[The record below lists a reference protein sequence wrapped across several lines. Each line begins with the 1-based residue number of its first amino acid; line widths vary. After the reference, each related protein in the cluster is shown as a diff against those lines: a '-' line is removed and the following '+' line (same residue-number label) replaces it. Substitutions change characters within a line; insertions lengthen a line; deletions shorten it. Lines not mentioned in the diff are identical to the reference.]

1 MRNFLCYNLLTMQE
15 LSLNHVYLG
24 IVAMGISLGLVAL
37 VGRPSLRPTKFQAF
51 WEGYVRFV
59 RSMVLENIG
68 HEGLRY
74 VPLIASIGLFVF
86 FSNLLGMVPG
96 LEAPTANVNTNLA
109 LALVVFLLYNIEGF
123 RLHGLGYLKHF
134 MGPNPYLAPVFFI
147 IEIISHL
154 ARPITLTL
162 RLFANMKGGALL
174 LVVLVGLVVQNPFT
188 MAASPILLLFIIA
201 IKFLAVFIQSYIFMI
216 LSTVYLAGAVAHE
229 EH

>member
-1 MRNFLCYNLLTMQE
+1 MKTFLCYNFSTMQE
-15 LSLNHVYLG
+15 LSLEHVYFG
-24 IVAMGISLGLVAL
+24 IVAMGISLGLIAL
-37 VGRPSLRPTKFQAF
+37 AGKPSLKPTKFQAL

-59 RSMVLENIG
+59 RSMILENIG

-96 LEAPTANVNTNLA
+96 LSAPTANVNTNLA
-109 LALVVFLLYNIEGF
+109 LALIVFLFYNIEGF

-134 MGPNPYLAPVFFI
+134 MGPNPYLAPVFFL
-147 IEIISHL
+147 IEVISHL

-174 LVVLVGLVVQNPFT
+174 LLVLVGLVVQNPFT
-188 MAASPILLLFIIA
+188 MAVSPIFLLFIIA

-216 LSTVYLAGAVAHE
+216 LSVVYLAGAVAHE

>member
-1 MRNFLCYNLLTMQE
+1 MQE
-15 LSLNHVYLG
+15 LSLSHVYFGVL
-24 IVAMGISLGLVAL
+24 AMAISLGAVLAAGKPTL
-37 VGRPSLRPTKFQAF
+37 KPTKFQAV
-51 WEGYVRFV
+51 WEGYLRFV

-86 FSNLLGMVPG
+86 FSNLLGMIPG
-96 LEAPTANVNTNLA
+96 FEAPTSNVNTNLA
-109 LALVVFLLYNIEGF
+109 IALTVFLLYNIEGF

-134 MGPNPYLAPVFFI
+134 MGPNPYLAPAFFL
-147 IEIISHL
+147 IELISHL

-174 LVVLVGLVVQNPFT
+174 LLVLVNLVVKNPFT
-188 MAASPILLLFIIA
+188 MAVSPLILLFIIA
-201 IKFLAVFIQSYIFMI
+201 IKFLAVFIQTYIFMI
-216 LSTVYLAGAVAHE
+216 LSVVYLAGAVAHE

>member
-1 MRNFLCYNLLTMQE
+1 VEILWYNLFAMQE
-15 LSLNHVYLG
+15 ISLSHVYLG
-24 IVAMGISLGLVAL
+24 LVAMGIALGLVSLA
-37 VGRPSLRPTKFQAF
+37 GKPSLKPTKFQAF

-59 RSMVLENIG
+59 RSMLLENIG

-109 LALVVFLLYNIEGF
+109 MALVVFLLYNIEGF
-123 RLHGLGYLKHF
+123 RLHGIGYLKHF
-134 MGPNPYLAPVFFI
+134 MGPNPYLAPVFFV

-188 MAASPILLLFIIA
+188 MAVSPVFLLFIIA

-216 LSTVYLAGAVAHE
+216 LSVVYLAGAVAHE

>member
-1 MRNFLCYNLLTMQE
+1 M
-15 LSLNHVYLG
+15 LSLDHVYLG

-37 VGRPSLRPTKFQAF
+37 AGKPSLKPTKFQAF

-59 RSMVLENIG
+59 RNMLLENIG

-96 LEAPTANVNTNLA
+96 LSAPTANVNTNLA
-109 LALVVFLLYNIEGF
+109 LALVVFLIYNIEGF
-123 RLHGLGYLKHF
+123 RLHGVGYLKHF
-134 MGPNPYLAPVFFI
+134 MGPNPYLAPVFFL

-162 RLFANMKGGALL
+162 RLFANMKGGSLL
-174 LVVLVGLVVQNPFT
+174 LLVLVGLVVQNPFT
-188 MAASPILLLFIIA
+188 MALSPIFLLFIIA

-216 LSTVYLAGAVAHE
+216 LSVVYLAGAVAHE

>member
-1 MRNFLCYNLLTMQE
+1 MQE
-15 LSLNHVYLG
+15 LSLSHVYFGVL
-24 IVAMGISLGLVAL
+24 AMAISLGAVLAAGKPTL
-37 VGRPSLRPTKFQAF
+37 KPTKFQAV
-51 WEGYVRFV
+51 WEGYLRFV

-86 FSNLLGMVPG
+86 FSNLLGMIPG
-96 LEAPTANVNTNLA
+96 LEAPTSNVNTNLA
-109 LALVVFLLYNIEGF
+109 IALTVFLLYNIEGF

-134 MGPNPYLAPVFFI
+134 MGPNPYLAPAFFL
-147 IEIISHL
+147 IELISHL

-174 LVVLVGLVVQNPFT
+174 LLVLVNLVVKNPFT
-188 MAASPILLLFIIA
+188 MAVSPLILLFIIA
-201 IKFLAVFIQSYIFMI
+201 IKFLAVFIQTYIFMI
-216 LSTVYLAGAVAHE
+216 LSVVYLAGAVAHE

>member
-1 MRNFLCYNLLTMQE
+1 MRTFLCYNLLTMQE

-37 VGRPSLRPTKFQAF
+37 AGRPSLRPTKFQAF

-59 RSMVLENIG
+59 RSMVLENMG

-134 MGPNPYLAPVFFI
+134 MGPNPYLAPAFFV

>member
-1 MRNFLCYNLLTMQE
+1 MEQI
-15 LSLNHVYLG
+15 SLIHVYHSIL
-24 IVAMGISLGLVAL
+24 AMGIAMGFILLAGK
-37 VGRPSLRPTKFQAF
+37 PSVRPTKFQAF
-51 WEGYVRFV
+51 WEGYLRFV
-59 RSMVLENIG
+59 RNMLTENMG

-96 LEAPTANVNTNLA
+96 LEAPTSNVNTNLA
-109 LALVVFLLYNIEGF
+109 LALAVFVLYNIEGF

-134 MGPNPYLAPVFFI
+134 MGPNPYLAPVFFL

-162 RLFANMKGGALL
+162 RLFANMKGGAMLL
-174 LVVLVGLVVQNPFT
+174 MVLVGLVIQNPFT
-188 MAASPILLLFIIA
+188 MALSPAFLLFIIA
-201 IKFLAVFIQSYIFMI
+201 IKFLAVFIQTYIFMI
-216 LSTVYLAGAVAHE
+216 LSVVYLSGAVVHE

>member
-1 MRNFLCYNLLTMQE
+1 MQE
-15 LSLNHVYLG
+15 TSLSHVYLG
-24 IVAMGISLGLVAL
+24 LLAMAVSLSAVMAA
-37 VGRPSLRPTKFQAF
+37 GRPSVKPTRFQAF

-59 RSMVLENIG
+59 RSMVVENIG
-68 HEGLRY
+68 QEGLRY

-86 FSNLLGMVPG
+86 FSNLLGMIPG

-109 LALVVFLLYNIEGF
+109 IALVVFLLYNIEGF
-123 RLHGLGYLKHF
+123 RLHGFGYLKHF
-134 MGPNPYLAPVFFI
+134 MGPSPYLAPVFFL
-147 IEIISHL
+147 IEVISHL

-174 LVVLVGLVVQNPFT
+174 LVVLVGLVVKNPFT
-188 MAASPILLLFIIA
+188 MAVSPIFLLFIIA

-216 LSTVYLAGAVAHE
+216 LSVVYLAGAVSHE

>member
-1 MRNFLCYNLLTMQE
+1 ML
-15 LSLNHVYLG
+15 
-24 IVAMGISLGLVAL
+24 
-37 VGRPSLRPTKFQAF
+37 
-51 WEGYVRFV
+51 
-59 RSMVLENIG
+59 LENIG

-96 LEAPTANVNTNLA
+96 LETPTANVNTNLA
-109 LALVVFLLYNIEGF
+109 MALVVFLLYNIEGF
-123 RLHGLGYLKHF
+123 RLHGIGYLKHF
-134 MGPNPYLAPVFFI
+134 MGPNPYLAPVFFV

-188 MAASPILLLFIIA
+188 MAVSPVFLLFIIA

-216 LSTVYLAGAVAHE
+216 LSVVYLAGAVAHE